1 MTEELERKL
10 TRLAR
15 ETERLGPR
23 PGFDARVFAALEV
36 ESAPSFGVAVVRF
49 GRAMLAVAAL
59 SAVVG
64 ATIGFASQRAADEAV
79 AMTSS
84 MEDLDW

>member
-1 MTEELERKL
+1 MADDLDRML
-10 TRLAR
+10 ARLAD
-15 ETERLGPR
+15 ETEPLRPR
-23 PGFDARVFAALEV
+23 PGFNQRVLASLNV
-36 ESAPSFGVAVVRF
+36 DVAPSFSAGVVRF

-64 ATIGFASQRAADEAV
+64 ATVGFVNQRAADEAV

-84 MEDLDW
+84 VEDLDW